1 MHKHKALVLIPCQ
14 QSINTEWTGYLLQ
27 SYNLIRKT
35 GRKDKLQ
42 VIDKTQILI
51 KRYLLKRIAAAPK
64 TVQIYL

>member
-1 MHKHKALVLIPCQ
+1 MHKHEALVLIPSQ
-14 QSINTEWTGYLLQ
+14 QSINEWTGYLLQ